1 MTDKLNNFTLPETTH
16 QYSAGI
22 VDPVDVQKYGMARA
36 TEIAIKKAEDK
47 ARFYSKPKPKTRPV
61 IQN

>member
-36 TEIAIKKAEDK
+36 T
-47 ARFYSKPKPKTRPV
+47 
-61 IQN
+61 